1 MDFSRFIAIERSPV
15 LAVTLQILACIVTA
29 VWLTAAT
36 DLFVVR
42 LIDWFGAH

>member
-15 LAVTLQILACIVTA
+15 LAVTLQVLGCIVAA

-36 DLFVVR
+36 DLLVVR
-42 LIDWFGAH
+42 LIDWLGVR